1 MSLSYSVILCGYI
14 WQVINVY
21 VCKKD
26 MPNHLHICWLDM
38 GEFIVLTIFYIIQ
51 KSFHVLLR
59 NIYFVENT
67 TSHIMIN
74 RRRWLWLIVFNVTT
88 QESTQ
93 DFEYALDN

>member
-1 MSLSYSVILCGYI
+1 
-14 WQVINVY
+14 
-21 VCKKD
+21 
-26 MPNHLHICWLDM
+26 M